1 MRHIDLLNN
10 CLTPKLSGDRT
21 SSAVVKYWGNIMD
34 LVSLGLGLL
43 SGGGGGLLGGK
54 LTNSSMGKGAQ
65 MLTGIVGGT
74 GLAALAP
81 MIPGLEGV
89 FASPADGAA
98 LNVSS
103 ILGGVVSGG
112 IGGTILSFILAKVM
126 GNKG

>member
-1 MRHIDLLNN
+1 
-10 CLTPKLSGDRT
+10 
-21 SSAVVKYWGNIMD
+21 MD
-34 LVSLGLGLL
+34 IVSLGLGLL

-54 LTNSSMGKGAQ
+54 LTNSSMGKAGQ

-81 MIPGLEGV
+81 MIPGLDGI
-89 FASPADGAA
+89 FASPAAGAS

-103 ILGGVVSGG
+103 ILGGIVSGG
-112 IGGTILSFILAKVM
+112 VGGTLLSFILSKVM

>member
-1 MRHIDLLNN
+1 
-10 CLTPKLSGDRT
+10 
-21 SSAVVKYWGNIMD
+21 MD
-34 LVSLGLGLL
+34 FVSLGLGLL

-54 LTNSSMGKGAQ
+54 LTGSNMGKGGQVLA
-65 MLTGIVGGT
+65 GIVGGT

-81 MIPGLEGV
+81 MIPGLDGI
-89 FASPADGAA
+89 FASPTAGAG

-112 IGGTILSFILAKVM
+112 VGGTALSFILSKVM